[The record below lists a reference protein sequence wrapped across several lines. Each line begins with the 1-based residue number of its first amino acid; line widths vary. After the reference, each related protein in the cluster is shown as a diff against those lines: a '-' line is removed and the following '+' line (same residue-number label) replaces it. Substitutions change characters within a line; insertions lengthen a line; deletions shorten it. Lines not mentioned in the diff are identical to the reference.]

1 MGFDDMSSDWQS
13 ILITLSYMKG
23 NNAAGQYTNLFAET
37 RNINMSFDDFEK
49 DLVANFQST
58 SLKCDTE
65 KELLGLKQKK
75 DQSVED
81 YFTYMH
87 QLIQKAEYDEHT
99 HASLLVHTVHHGIH
113 NKIIEFVK
121 RGQPHL
127 LELEHLVKWEKAL
140 IHTNNTLKDIVSQKS
155 GSSSSACFF
164 TPRSNYTPVQ
174 KVQMPTVST
183 LTGNSAAA
191 VHPNVPGTFGG
202 MSVPMDLAKVHAEG
216 KCQ

>member
-1 MGFDDMSSDWQS
+1 M
-13 ILITLSYMKG
+13 
-23 NNAAGQYTNLFAET
+23 
-37 RNINMSFDDFEK
+37 
-49 DLVANFQST
+49 
-58 SLKCDTE
+58 
-65 KELLGLKQKK
+65 
-75 DQSVED
+75 
-81 YFTYMH
+81 
-87 QLIQKAEYDEHT
+87 
-99 HASLLVHTVHHGIH
+99 
-113 NKIIEFVK
+113 EFVE

-127 LELEHLVKWEKAL
+127 LKLDYLGKWEKAL